1 MGVDLKDLEEYEAE
15 ECELSA
21 AYPIVSQEEEFA
33 IEQAMEDEHFKHIER
48 AHEKQVGGQHYK
60 DMRIQPTTFIEQNK
74 LGWCEGNA
82 VKYICRH
89 KQKGQI
95 KDIQKAIHY
104 LDLLLEQEYCYVRT
118 ENLSA

>member
-1 MGVDLKDLEEYEAE
+1 MGVDVELLEEYERE
-15 ECELSA
+15 ENVEGLTMA
-21 AYPIVSQEEEFA
+21 FPV
-33 IEQAMEDEHFKHIER
+33 EDEPHAPR
-48 AHEKQVGGQHYK
+48 ATEKQIGGDHYK
-60 DMRIQPTTFIEQNK
+60 DMRIQPTTFIEQNG

-89 KQKGQI
+89 RQKGQI

-118 ENLSA
+118 ENTRS

>member
-1 MGVDLKDLEEYEAE
+1 MGTNVEYDEYEKVHCPLQHEAPYE
-15 ECELSA
+15 A
-21 AYPIVSQEEEFA
+21 P
-33 IEQAMEDEHFKHIER
+33 R
-48 AHEKQVGGQHYK
+48 ASEKQIGGDHYK
-60 DMRIQPTTFIEQNK
+60 DMKIQPTTFIEQNK

-89 KQKGQI
+89 RVKGNI

-118 ENLSA
+118 ENLTA